1 MSLATTKLPK
11 IELITCVI
19 WLIKLTQKD
28 QGTENLFAKIK
39 LLYTLQKTNC
49 MNEVIEQA
57 QPQPE
62 EIQPEEIS
70 SDNKIIIIKFNKEFT
85 EAIYTIYKSTGEIN
99 EQRVSIA
106 GK

>member
-1 MSLATTKLPK
+1 MNKP
-11 IELITCVI
+11 IE
-19 WLIKLTQKD
+19 
-28 QGTENLFAKIK
+28 
-39 LLYTLQKTNC
+39 
-49 MNEVIEQA
+49 

-70 SDNKIIIIKFNKEFT
+70 SDNEIIIIKFNKEFT
-85 EAIYTIYKSTGEIN
+85 ECIYTIYKSTGEIN